1 MRTSTNI
8 LKSLN
13 SSSRSGAGQ
22 VVAYNSKLSLAN
34 QNIIN

>member
-13 SSSRSGAGQ
+13 SSSRAGATQ
-22 VVAYNSKLSLAN
+22 VVAYNSKKKPLKN
-34 QNIIN
+34 F